1 MKKNLYINEGEI
13 KRNGNV
19 LKIRDKKI
27 PISMINNVF
36 LFEKVK
42 ISISARNLLLK
53 NKRNIVFL
61 NKKYEFV
68 GILLPEFLRSDF
80 GNRLWQYENRDN
92 LDCAKYIVSK
102 KINEIEKN
110 INKNLGFMKLKLK
123 QTKTLNEILGIEGQA
138 SRLMFDEFKK
148 KLRKKGINEFE
159 KRAYNPPP
167 DRINGMLGFLY
178 TLYYSYVFSEIIASG
193 FDPYIGFLHQKRGK
207 HAVFASDV
215 MEESRVKLTFLCLE
229 ILDEVYPDMF
239 EGKYLTIE
247 GRKKVLKRFDE
258 FLLNYENSLLKSFK
272 ERKC

>member
-13 KRNGNV
+13 KRDGNV

-27 PISMINNVF
+27 PISMIDNVF

-53 NKRNIVFL
+53 NKRNIVFF

-80 GNRLWQYENRDN
+80 SNRLWQYENRDN

-102 KINEIEKN
+102 KIKEIEN
-110 INKNLGFMKLKLK
+110 YIDKNLDFMKLKLK
-123 QTKTLNEILGIEGQA
+123 QAKSLNEILGVEGQA
-138 SRLMFDEFKK
+138 SRLMFDDFKK
-148 KLRKKGINEFE
+148 KLRKKGITEFE

-167 DRINGMLGFLY
+167 DKINGVLGFLY

-215 MEESRVKLTFLCLE
+215 MEEARVKLTFLCLE

-239 EGKYLTIE
+239 EGRYLTLE

-258 FLLNYENSLLKSFK
+258 FLFEYDNLILKGFK